1 MFYHSTQRRSET
13 VCLTVKEI
21 REILRE
27 VAGLAHGERAV
38 LATVVDLK
46 GSGYRLPGARM
57 LIRAN
62 GDATGTVSG
71 GCLEADVM
79 ERAKRVL
86 ETGRA
91 EVFTYDTTTHEDS
104 VFSLN
109 MGCRGVLRVLME
121 AVDRDSETIR
131 TIRSVYDQREA
142 VWGAVVI
149 RSESNAIPVGHRI
162 GLGEAVSELPAIGDD
177 LRTFADSHSNYE
189 TVTYEVEDSFVEVA
203 FERISPPVQ
212 LYIFGAGA
220 DAVPLADAAYGLG
233 WEVNVC
239 DHRPAF
245 LTEERFPK
253 CDALVGLDG
262 DVEPEWDV
270 DDLTAFVLM
279 NHNYDRDK
287 AMLPGALQSKAFYI
301 GALGPKKRTQQMMS
315 ELGDP
320 FTDDELLRLRAP
332 AGLDIGGDTPEAIAI
347 SIVAEI
353 QSVLKHRNGGPLR
366 DREAPIYD
374 RK

>member
-1 MFYHSTQRRSET
+1 M
-13 VCLTVKEI
+13 KEI
-21 REILRE
+21 REILSE
-27 VAGLAHGERAV
+27 IASFSDDEKAV

-57 LIRAN
+57 LIKSN

-71 GCLEADVM
+71 GCLEADVL

-91 EVFTYDTTTHEDS
+91 EVFTYDTTKHEDS

-121 AVDRDSETIR
+121 AVDAGSETIR
-131 TIRSVYDQREA
+131 TIRAVYEDRKP
-142 VWGAVVI
+142 VCGAVII
-149 RSESNAIPVGHRI
+149 RSEIGSLPI
-162 GLGEAVSELPAIGDD
+162 GLRIACDTQLDELPTISDD
-177 LRTFADSHSNYE
+177 LRTFGDSRSNYE
-189 TVTYEVEDSFVEVA
+189 TVVYDKEGALIEAV
-203 FERISPPVQ
+203 FERIVPPVQ
-212 LYIFGAGA
+212 LYVFGAGA
-220 DAVPLADAAYGLG
+220 DAVPLADTAHGLG
-233 WEVNVC
+233 WSVNVC

-245 LTEERFPK
+245 LSEKRFPK
-253 CDALVGLDG
+253 CDALVSLNR
-262 DVEPEWDV
+262 DVSPEWDV

-287 AMLPGALQSKAFYI
+287 AMLPGALRSRAFYV
-301 GALGPKKRTQQMMS
+301 GALGPKKRTEQMLS
-315 ELGDP
+315 ELGNP
-320 FTDDELLRLRAP
+320 FTKDDLSKLRAP

-347 SIVAEI
+347 SIIAEI

-366 DREAPIYD
+366 DRQAPIYD

>member
-1 MFYHSTQRRSET
+1 M
-13 VCLTVKEI
+13 KEI
-21 REILRE
+21 REILKQ
-27 VAGLAHGERAV
+27 VTSLACGERAV

-57 LIRAN
+57 LIKAN

-71 GCLEADVM
+71 GCLEADVL

-86 ETGRA
+86 ETGNA
-91 EVFTYDTTTHEDS
+91 EVFTYDTTADENS

-109 MGCRGVLRVLME
+109 MGCRGVMRVLME
-121 AVDRDSETIR
+121 AADNSSESIAAL
-131 TIRSVYDQREA
+131 RSVFEDRHA
-142 VWGAVVI
+142 ICGAVVI
-149 RSESNAIPVGHRI
+149 GSAVDSLPVGRRI
-162 GLGEAVSELPAIGDD
+162 ACSMSVSELPTLSAD
-177 LRTFADSHSNYE
+177 LQTFADSHSNYE
-189 TVTYEVEDSFVEVA
+189 TVTYEAEGSLVEVA
-203 FERISPPVQ
+203 FERISPPIQ
-212 LYIFGAGA
+212 LNIFGAGA
-220 DAVPLADAAYGLG
+220 DAVPLADAAHGLG

-253 CDALVGLDG
+253 CDALLSLDR
-262 DVEPEWDV
+262 DIATEWDV

-287 AMLPGALQSKAFYI
+287 AMLPGALKSKAFYV
-301 GALGPKKRTQQMMS
+301 GALGPRKRTQQIVR

-320 FTDDELLRLRAP
+320 FTQDELSRLRAP

>member
-1 MFYHSTQRRSET
+1 M
-13 VCLTVKEI
+13 KEI
-21 REILRE
+21 REILKE
-27 VAGLAHGERAV
+27 TASLEDGEKAV

-91 EVFTYDTTTHEDS
+91 EVFTYDTTADENS

-121 AVDRDSETIR
+121 AVDTNSEPIVA
-131 TIRSVYDQREA
+131 IRSVYRDRGT
-142 VWGAVVI
+142 VCGAVII
-149 RSESNAIPVGHRI
+149 RSESDSIPVGRRI
-162 GLGEAVSELPAIGDD
+162 ALSETVSALPSLNGD

-189 TVTYEVEDSFVEVA
+189 TVTYELGDSPVEAA

-220 DAVPLADAAYGLG
+220 DAVPLADAGQGLG
-233 WEVNVC
+233 WDVNVC
-239 DHRPAF
+239 DHRSAF

-253 CDALVGLDG
+253 CDALVSLDR
-262 DVEPEWDV
+262 DVSPEWDV

-287 AMLPGALQSKAFYI
+287 TMLPGALRSKAFYV
-301 GALGPKKRTQQMMS
+301 GALGPKKRTQQIMT

-320 FTDDELLRLRAP
+320 FTEDELSRLRAP

-347 SIVAEI
+347 SIIAEI
-353 QSVLKHRNGGPLR
+353 QSVLKRRNGGPLR
-366 DREAPIYD
+366 DRQAPIYD

>member
-1 MFYHSTQRRSET
+1 M
-13 VCLTVKEI
+13 KEI
-21 REILRE
+21 REMLRE
-27 VAGLAHGERAV
+27 IDAMPAGERAV

-57 LIRAN
+57 LIKAN

-91 EVFTYDTTTHEDS
+91 EVFTYDTTAAENS

-121 AVDRDSETIR
+121 AVDRSSEIIAA
-131 TIRSVYDQREA
+131 IRSAYADRDTVS
-142 VWGAVVI
+142 GAVVI
-149 RSESNAIPVGHRI
+149 RSELDSIPVGQRI
-162 GLGEAVSELPAIGDD
+162 GAESVVPELPTLSGD
-177 LRTFADSHSNYE
+177 LATFADSRSNYE
-189 TVTYEVEDSFVEVA
+189 TVTYDVEGSFVEMA

-212 LYIFGAGA
+212 LYILGAGA
-220 DAVPLADAAYGLG
+220 DAVPLADAAHGLG
-233 WEVNVC
+233 WDVNVC

-253 CDALVGLDG
+253 CDALVSLNR
-262 DVEPEWDV
+262 DVAPEWEV

-287 AMLPGALQSKAFYI
+287 AMLPGAMRSKAFYI
-301 GALGPKKRTQQMMS
+301 GALGPKRRTEQMMS

-320 FTDDELLRLRAP
+320 FTDDELSRLRAP

-366 DREAPIYD
+366 DRQAPIYD

>member
-1 MFYHSTQRRSET
+1 M
-13 VCLTVKEI
+13 KEI

-27 VAGLAHGERAV
+27 IASLDDGEKAV

-57 LIRAN
+57 LIKAN

-71 GCLEADVM
+71 GCLEADVL
-79 ERAKRVL
+79 ERSKRIL
-86 ETGRA
+86 DTGKA

-121 AVDRDSETIR
+121 AVDAGSEVIR
-131 TIRSVYDQREA
+131 SIRSVYENRRA
-142 VWGAVVI
+142 VSGAVVI
-149 RSESNAIPVGHRI
+149 GSELESLPVGTRI
-162 GLGEAVSELPAIGDD
+162 QGDDPVSDLPTISED
-177 LRTFADSHSNYE
+177 LRTFSDSRSNYE
-189 TVTYEVEDSFVEVA
+189 TVAYSVDGSFIEIA

-212 LYIFGAGA
+212 LHIFGAGA
-220 DAVPLADAAYGLG
+220 DAVPLAETAHLLG

-245 LTEERFPK
+245 LTSERFPN
-253 CDALVGLDG
+253 CDALVSLDR
-262 DVEPEWDV
+262 DVSPEWDV

-279 NHNYDRDK
+279 NHNYERDK
-287 AMLPGALQSKAFYI
+287 AMLPGAIRSNAFYV

-315 ELGDP
+315 ELGDA
-320 FTDDELLRLRAP
+320 FKEDELVRLRAP

-347 SIVAEI
+347 SIIAEI
-353 QSVLKHRNGGPLR
+353 QSVLKHRNGGPLQ
-366 DREAPIYD
+366 DRQAPIYD

>member
-1 MFYHSTQRRSET
+1 M
-13 VCLTVKEI
+13 KEI
-21 REILRE
+21 REILKQ
-27 VAGLAHGERAV
+27 VASLNGGEEAV

-71 GCLEADVM
+71 GCLEADVL

-86 ETGRA
+86 QTGTA
-91 EVFTYDTTTHEDS
+91 EVFTYDTTTNEDS

-121 AVDRDSETIR
+121 AIDEGSEVIR
-131 TIRSVYDQREA
+131 YIRSVYEKRIA
-142 VWGAVVI
+142 VCGAVVI
-149 RSESNAIPVGHRI
+149 S
-162 GLGEAVSELPAIGDD
+162 SELASLPIGKRIACDDAVPEIPTVADD
-177 LRTFADSHSNYE
+177 LRTFSDSRSNYE
-189 TVTYEVEDSFVEVA
+189 TITYKVGDSFIELA
-203 FERISPPVQ
+203 FERISPPIQ
-212 LYIFGAGA
+212 LHILGAGA
-220 DAVPLADAAYGLG
+220 DAVPLAETAHLLG

-245 LTEERFPK
+245 LTEARFPN
-253 CDALVGLDG
+253 CGALVPLDS
-262 DVEPEWDV
+262 DVAPEWDV
-270 DDLTAFVLM
+270 DGLAAFILM

-287 AMLPGALQSKAFYI
+287 AMLPGALRSNAFYV
-301 GALGPKKRTQQMMS
+301 GALGPKKRTQQMLD

-320 FTDDELLRLRAP
+320 FSKEELSRLRAP

-347 SIVAEI
+347 SIIAEI
-353 QSVLKHRNGGPLR
+353 QSVFKHRNGGPLR
-366 DREAPIYD
+366 DRQAPIYD

>member
-1 MFYHSTQRRSET
+1 M
-13 VCLTVKEI
+13 KEI
-21 REILRE
+21 REILKE
-27 VAGLAHGERAV
+27 VAALPSGEKAV

-57 LIRAN
+57 LIEAN
-62 GDATGTVSG
+62 GNATGTVSG

-91 EVFTYDTTTHEDS
+91 EVFTYDTTSHEDS

-109 MGCRGVLRVLME
+109 MGCRGVLRILME
-121 AVDRDSETIR
+121 AVDSASQTIA
-131 TIRSVYDQREA
+131 TIRSVYEGRMA
-142 VWGAVVI
+142 VCGAVVI
-149 RSESNAIPVGHRI
+149 RSELDSVPVGRRI
-162 GLGEAVSELPAIGDD
+162 ACNIEVSELPSIKDD
-177 LRTFADSHSNYE
+177 LRTFTDSRSNYE
-189 TVTYEVEDSFVEVA
+189 TVTYEVTDSLVEVA
-203 FERISPPVQ
+203 FERIDPPVQ
-212 LYIFGAGA
+212 LYVLGAGA
-220 DAVPLADAAYGLG
+220 DASPLADLAHGLG

-245 LTEERFPK
+245 LTAERFPN
-253 CDALVGLDG
+253 CDSLVSLNR

-279 NHNYDRDK
+279 NHNYERDK
-287 AMLPGALQSKAFYI
+287 AMLPGSLRSEAFYV
-301 GALGPKKRTQQMMS
+301 GALGPKRRTQQML
-315 ELGDP
+315 E
-320 FTDDELLRLRAP
+320 ELLSPFSNDQLSRLRSP

-347 SIVAEI
+347 SIIAEV

-366 DREAPIYD
+366 DRQASIYD